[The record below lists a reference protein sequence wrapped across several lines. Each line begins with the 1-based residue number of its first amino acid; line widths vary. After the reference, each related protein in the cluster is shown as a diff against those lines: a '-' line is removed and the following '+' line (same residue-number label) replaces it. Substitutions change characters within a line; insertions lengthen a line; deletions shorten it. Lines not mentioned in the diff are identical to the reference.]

1 MYNVQLLMVFN
12 IIFTFIFVL
21 CGWVFVSVSV
31 HHMNEGLAEFRKAL
45 DPLALEF
52 QSWEELCGY
61 WELNLD
67 PMENQWSLASA
78 EKSLQPQIYIF

>member
-45 DPLALEF
+45 DPLSLEF

-78 EKSLQPQIYIF
+78 EKSLQPQIDFF